1 MSKKSCEAAESIK
14 DALLRMARV
23 NCNFYLD
30 LKGFLSM
37 IIFKKL
43 FAPIAL
49 LLCFTLSLS
58 LTGCSASSAQ
68 PFSKT
73 GFYFDTVISLT
84 CYGNDAQAVLNEA
97 FELCGHY
104 ENLLSYTK
112 EGSDIWNINHANGQP
127 VTVDSETASLLQT
140 ALYWSE
146 KTDGLIDPTITPISQ
161 LWNFSGDPA
170 GPVPKQSQIN
180 ALLPHVDYHNIRIDG
195 NTVTLA
201 DPDAQLDLGF
211 LAKGAIADRL
221 KAFFLQKNITSAL
234 INLGGNVLAVGQKPD
249 GTAFR
254 TGIKKPF
261 SETNELV
268 DIVAL
273 KDQSLVSSGNYERCF
288 RENGVLYHHI
298 LDPRTGYPADTGL
311 SSVTILSDSST
322 DGDALSTSCF
332 LLGYEKGRELI
343 DSLPDVEALFLLSD
357 GTIYRTKGFPQS

>member
-37 IIFKKL
+37 ILFKKF
-43 FAPIAL
+43 FAPITL

-84 CYGNDAQAVLNEA
+84 CYGNDAEAVLNEA
-97 FELCGHY
+97 FELCEHY

-146 KTDGLIDPTITPISQ
+146 KTDGLIDPTITPISLELFRRPGRSCPKAVPDQ
-161 LWNFSGDPA
+161 CPA
-170 GPVPKQSQIN
+170 PSRR
-180 ALLPHVDYHNIRIDG
+180 LPQY
-195 NTVTLA
+195 
-201 DPDAQLDLGF
+201 PDRRQ
-211 LAKGAIADRL
+211 
-221 KAFFLQKNITSAL
+221 
-234 INLGGNVLAVGQKPD
+234 
-249 GTAFR
+249 
-254 TGIKKPF
+254 
-261 SETNELV
+261 
-268 DIVAL
+268 
-273 KDQSLVSSGNYERCF
+273 Y
-288 RENGVLYHHI
+288 
-298 LDPRTGYPADTGL
+298 GYPRRPGCTA
-311 SSVTILSDSST
+311 
-322 DGDALSTSCF
+322 
-332 LLGYEKGRELI
+332 
-343 DSLPDVEALFLLSD
+343 
-357 GTIYRTKGFPQS
+357 

>member
-1 MSKKSCEAAESIK
+1 MMILKK
-14 DALLRMARV
+14 RFV
-23 NCNFYLD
+23 
-30 LKGFLSM
+30 
-37 IIFKKL
+37 
-43 FAPIAL
+43 PIAL

-84 CYGNDAQAVLNEA
+84 CYGNDAEAVLNEA

-234 INLGGNVLAVGQKPD
+234 INLGGKAGWHSISYRHQKAV
-249 GTAFR
+249 F
-254 TGIKKPF
+254 
-261 SETNELV
+261 
-268 DIVAL
+268 
-273 KDQSLVSSGNYERCF
+273 
-288 RENGVLYHHI
+288 
-298 LDPRTGYPADTGL
+298 
-311 SSVTILSDSST
+311 
-322 DGDALSTSCF
+322 
-332 LLGYEKGRELI
+332 
-343 DSLPDVEALFLLSD
+343 
-357 GTIYRTKGFPQS
+357 

>member
-1 MSKKSCEAAESIK
+1 MYK
-14 DALLRMARV
+14 R
-23 NCNFYLD
+23 
-30 LKGFLSM
+30 
-37 IIFKKL
+37 
-43 FAPIAL
+43 
-49 LLCFTLSLS
+49 
-58 LTGCSASSAQ
+58 Q
-68 PFSKT
+68 
-73 GFYFDTVISLT
+73 
-84 CYGNDAQAVLNEA
+84 
-97 FELCGHY
+97 
-104 ENLLSYTK
+104 
-112 EGSDIWNINHANGQP
+112 
-127 VTVDSETASLLQT
+127 
-140 ALYWSE
+140 
-146 KTDGLIDPTITPISQ
+146 
-161 LWNFSGDPA
+161 
-170 GPVPKQSQIN
+170 
-180 ALLPHVDYHNIRIDG
+180 
-195 NTVTLA
+195 
-201 DPDAQLDLGF
+201 DAQLALGF

-298 LDPRTGYPADTGL
+298 LDPRTGYPVDTGL

-357 GTIYRTKGFPQS
+357 GTIYRTDGFLSLIHISEPTRP

>member
-1 MSKKSCEAAESIK
+1 MTFFKKIS
-14 DALLRMARV
+14 ALL
-23 NCNFYLD
+23 
-30 LKGFLSM
+30 
-37 IIFKKL
+37 
-43 FAPIAL
+43 AL
-49 LLCFTLSLS
+49 LLCAALSLP
-58 LTGCSASSAQ
+58 LTGCSAASTQ

-84 CYGNDAQAVLNEA
+84 CYGNNAESILDEA
-97 FELCGHY
+97 FDLCEHY

-112 EGSDIWNINHANGQP
+112 EGSDIWNINHAGGKA

-140 ALYWSE
+140 ALYWSK
-146 KTDGLIDPTITPISQ
+146 KTNGLIDPTITPISQ

-170 GPVPKQSQIN
+170 GPVPKQSQID
-180 ALLPHVDYHNIRIDG
+180 ALLPHVDYHNIQIDG
-195 NTVTLA
+195 NTVTLT

-221 KAFFLQKNITSAL
+221 KAFFLEKGVTSAL

-249 GTAFR
+249 GSAFR

-268 DIVAL
+268 DVIAL

-288 RENGVLYHHI
+288 WENGVLYHHI
-298 LDPRTGYPADTGL
+298 LDPRTGYPANTGL
-311 SSVTILSDSST
+311 SGVTILSDSST

-343 DSLPDVEALFLLSD
+343 DSLPDVEALFILTD
-357 GTIYRTKGFPQS
+357 GTIYRTDGFPQS

>member
-1 MSKKSCEAAESIK
+1 
-14 DALLRMARV
+14 
-23 NCNFYLD
+23 
-30 LKGFLSM
+30 M

-84 CYGNDAQAVLNEA
+84 CYGNDAEAVLNEA

-146 KTDGLIDPTITPISQ
+146 KTNGLIDPTITPISQ

-180 ALLPHVDYHNIRIDG
+180 ALLPHIDYHNIRIDG

-211 LAKGAIADRL
+211 LFGCIHDIVELVWRKNESRMTIFI
-221 KAFFLQKNITSAL
+221 FFLQFRTRNAFHHKIKLSTYINVCNKRTGRSIITFNSDSECL
-234 INLGGNVLAVGQKPD
+234 RIFIQRIEMNCRLAVCYFG
-249 GTAFR
+249 
-254 TGIKKPF
+254 
-261 SETNELV
+261 
-268 DIVAL
+268 
-273 KDQSLVSSGNYERCF
+273 
-288 RENGVLYHHI
+288 
-298 LDPRTGYPADTGL
+298 GL
-311 SSVTILSDSST
+311 SGRGSIILICVERERSITISS
-322 DGDALSTSCF
+322 
-332 LLGYEKGRELI
+332 R
-343 DSLPDVEALFLLSD
+343 SLFERYTVV
-357 GTIYRTKGFPQS
+357 

>member
-1 MSKKSCEAAESIK
+1 MYK
-14 DALLRMARV
+14 RQ
-23 NCNFYLD
+23 N
-30 LKGFLSM
+30 
-37 IIFKKL
+37 
-43 FAPIAL
+43 
-49 LLCFTLSLS
+49 
-58 LTGCSASSAQ
+58 
-68 PFSKT
+68 
-73 GFYFDTVISLT
+73 
-84 CYGNDAQAVLNEA
+84 
-97 FELCGHY
+97 
-104 ENLLSYTK
+104 
-112 EGSDIWNINHANGQP
+112 
-127 VTVDSETASLLQT
+127 
-140 ALYWSE
+140 
-146 KTDGLIDPTITPISQ
+146 
-161 LWNFSGDPA
+161 
-170 GPVPKQSQIN
+170 
-180 ALLPHVDYHNIRIDG
+180 YHNIRIDG

-288 RENGVLYHHI
+288 WENGVLYHHI

-343 DSLPDVEALFLLSD
+343 DSLPDVEALFLLND
-357 GTIYRTKGFPQS
+357 GTIYRTDGFPQS

>member
-1 MSKKSCEAAESIK
+1 MIKKSCEAAESIK

-43 FAPIAL
+43 FAPITL

-84 CYGNDAQAVLNEA
+84 CYGNDAQTVLNEA

-180 ALLPHVDYHNIRIDG
+180 AQENAYEIIVSAKLYEQQKYLISTNAVPDYTTLIVSDEFYQGLTKEQQKIIDQAAEIAQEKARESADDRRVQRQKVLEDEGMQIVDVDQKTWKQMQEKCQPVYDSIRKQAGD
-195 NTVTLA
+195 
-201 DPDAQLDLGF
+201 
-211 LAKGAIADRL
+211 K
-221 KAFFLQKNITSAL
+221 
-234 INLGGNVLAVGQKPD
+234 
-249 GTAFR
+249 
-254 TGIKKPF
+254 
-261 SETNELV
+261 LV
-268 DIVAL
+268 D
-273 KDQSLVSSGNYERCF
+273 
-288 RENGVLYHHI
+288 LYM
-298 LDPRTGYPADTGL
+298 G
-311 SSVTILSDSST
+311 
-322 DGDALSTSCF
+322 
-332 LLGYEKGRELI
+332 K
-343 DSLPDVEALFLLSD
+343 
-357 GTIYRTKGFPQS
+357 

>member
-1 MSKKSCEAAESIK
+1 
-14 DALLRMARV
+14 
-23 NCNFYLD
+23 
-30 LKGFLSM
+30 M
-37 IIFKKL
+37 ILFKKF
-43 FAPIAL
+43 FAPITL
-49 LLCFTLSLS
+49 LLCFTLPLS

-273 KDQSLVSSGNYERCF
+273 KRPVPRLF
-288 RENGVLYHHI
+288 RKL
-298 LDPRTGYPADTGL
+298 
-311 SSVTILSDSST
+311 
-322 DGDALSTSCF
+322 
-332 LLGYEKGRELI
+332 
-343 DSLPDVEALFLLSD
+343 
-357 GTIYRTKGFPQS
+357 

>member
-1 MSKKSCEAAESIK
+1 MILLKKW
-14 DALLRMARV
+14 
-23 NCNFYLD
+23 
-30 LKGFLSM
+30 
-37 IIFKKL
+37 

-58 LTGCSASSAQ
+58 LTGCSTSSAQ

-73 GFYFDTVISLT
+73 GFYFNTVISLT
-84 CYGNDAQAVLNEA
+84 CYGNDAQTVLDEA
-97 FELCGHY
+97 FELCDHY
-104 ENLLSYTK
+104 ENLLSYTI

-170 GPVPKQSQIN
+170 GPVPKQSQID
-180 ALLPHVDYHNIRIDG
+180 ALLSHVDYHNIRIDG

-201 DPDAQLDLGF
+201 DPDAKLDLGF

-234 INLGGNVLAVGQKPD
+234 INLGGTVGQKPD
-249 GTAFR
+249 GSAFR

-268 DIVAL
+268 DVVAL

-288 RENGVLYHHI
+288 WENGVLYHHI

-343 DSLPDVEALFLLSD
+343 DSLPDIEALFLFSD
-357 GTIYRTKGFPQS
+357 GTIYRTDGFPQS

>member
-1 MSKKSCEAAESIK
+1 M
-14 DALLRMARV
+14 
-23 NCNFYLD
+23 
-30 LKGFLSM
+30 
-37 IIFKKL
+37 
-43 FAPIAL
+43 
-49 LLCFTLSLS
+49 
-58 LTGCSASSAQ
+58 
-68 PFSKT
+68 
-73 GFYFDTVISLT
+73 ISLT
-84 CYGNDAQAVLNEA
+84 CYGNDAEAVLNEA

-221 KAFFLQKNITSAL
+221 KAFF
-234 INLGGNVLAVGQKPD
+234 PP
-249 GTAFR
+249 
-254 TGIKKPF
+254 KKISQVP
-261 SETNELV
+261 
-268 DIVAL
+268 
-273 KDQSLVSSGNYERCF
+273 
-288 RENGVLYHHI
+288 
-298 LDPRTGYPADTGL
+298 
-311 SSVTILSDSST
+311 
-322 DGDALSTSCF
+322 
-332 LLGYEKGRELI
+332 
-343 DSLPDVEALFLLSD
+343 
-357 GTIYRTKGFPQS
+357 

>member
-37 IIFKKL
+37 ILFKKF

-84 CYGNDAQAVLNEA
+84 CYGNDAQTVLNEA

-161 LWNFSGDPA
+161 L
-170 GPVPKQSQIN
+170 
-180 ALLPHVDYHNIRIDG
+180 
-195 NTVTLA
+195 
-201 DPDAQLDLGF
+201 
-211 LAKGAIADRL
+211 
-221 KAFFLQKNITSAL
+221 
-234 INLGGNVLAVGQKPD
+234 
-249 GTAFR
+249 
-254 TGIKKPF
+254 
-261 SETNELV
+261 
-268 DIVAL
+268 
-273 KDQSLVSSGNYERCF
+273 
-288 RENGVLYHHI
+288 
-298 LDPRTGYPADTGL
+298 
-311 SSVTILSDSST
+311 
-322 DGDALSTSCF
+322 
-332 LLGYEKGRELI
+332 
-343 DSLPDVEALFLLSD
+343 
-357 GTIYRTKGFPQS
+357 